1 MNSQNSMAQQVYLAN
16 QGIKTNAT
24 IERFLELVQT
34 ETKEKVDEFLL
45 PLISTAENGRN
56 SQYKPSEQLQEA
68 LAQSDVVEVWKLIVK
83 INKTDS
89 NETNSN
95 ETNSNETN
103 SNEINSN
110 ETDSKKNDSKK
121 TNSKKTDRNESD
133 SNETN
138 SKKTL
143 EDIIKFPERK
153 NSDEDGCHFK
163 CSWDCKKIGQTIMC
177 AICDMFNCNED
188 ELKDTATEMPSE
200 EDRRWIEVFSN
211 PLYISLEWLWRKNPN
226 SHYKTEGL
234 LRRKE
239 SKFADIIEA
248 ALDDAYL
255 LEKFASHEHVYSRDE
270 YKRRAE
276 EFETFAADIVQQ
288 VGTSDLNQLHEIL
301 DIEGDGPLGKK
312 KKEEVE
318 EETKT
323 KDFNQSLGLLKLAAD
338 KRRKRVGICLNS
350 YNIKIYASTLKRNIY
365 TQYRFT

>member
-1 MNSQNSMAQQVYLAN
+1 MNRQNSMAQQVSLAD

-45 PLISTAENGRN
+45 PLIRTAENGRN
-56 SQYKPSEQLQEA
+56 SQNKPLEQLQEA

-83 INKTDS
+83 INETDGKKTD
-89 NETNSN
+89 
-95 ETNSNETN
+95 SNETN

-110 ETDSKKNDSKK
+110 ETDGKKNDSKK

-143 EDIIKFPERK
+143 EDIIKFSERK
-153 NSDEDGCHFK
+153 NNDEDGCHFK
-163 CSWDCKKIGQTIMC
+163 CSWYCKKIGQTIMS

-188 ELKDTATEMPSE
+188 EPKDTATEMPSE

-226 SHYKTEGL
+226 SHYKTKGL

-239 SKFADIIEA
+239 SKLEDIIEA

-301 DIEGDGPLGKK
+301 DIKGDGPLGKK
-312 KKEEVE
+312 KEEEVE

-323 KDFNQSLGLLKLAAD
+323 KVFNQSLGLLKVAAD

-365 TQYRFT
+365 TQYKFT